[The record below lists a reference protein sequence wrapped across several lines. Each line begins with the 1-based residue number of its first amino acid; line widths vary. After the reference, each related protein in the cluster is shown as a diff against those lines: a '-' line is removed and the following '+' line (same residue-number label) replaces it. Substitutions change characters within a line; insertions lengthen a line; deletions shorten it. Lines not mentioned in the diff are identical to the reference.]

1 MLKGLRRY
9 RLSDEM
15 EDEAIEDEVE
25 EMGLDRDVNAGC
37 IVTGHV
43 GRWDGVHEIVPRRFG
58 SATDCFRFLVGAW
71 YDGIYV
77 LERTGRWTF
86 RFTAASHDDPTGRTR
101 LKIAID
107 H

>member
-25 EMGLDRDVNAGC
+25 EMGLDRDINAEC
-37 IVTGHV
+37 VVTGRV
-43 GRWDGVHEIVPRRFG
+43 GRWDGVHEIVPRHFE
-58 SATDCFRFLVGAW
+58 SAADCFRFLVGAW
-71 YDGIYV
+71 YESGYV

-86 RFTAASHDDPTGRTR
+86 RFTASSHDDPTGRTR
-101 LKIAID
+101 LKIVIN